1 MYFLWRPEYNHLYG
15 HMPKSWYLDYK
26 MRSDQMPSEDVQNMW
41 DIYDSLELGGIW
53 LRQHEVLEGL
63 VNSLPSKYEKEKAL
77 LRYAWQHSS
86 DGKFDFAHASIYLQ
100 EMYKECQVSNAL
112 KNNIRYT
119 TALSIVPSLR
129 NTKEVKL
136 SNNKT
141 FWLRKVIDR
150 VLENEKLHLA
160 LKQDKVVSGRFK
172 DKPF

>member
-1 MYFLWRPEYNHLYG
+1 
-15 HMPKSWYLDYK
+15 
-26 MRSDQMPSEDVQNMW
+26 
-41 DIYDSLELGGIW
+41 
-53 LRQHEVLEGL
+53 
-63 VNSLPSKYEKEKAL
+63 
-77 LRYAWQHSS
+77 
-86 DGKFDFAHASIYLQ
+86 
-100 EMYKECQVSNAL
+100 MYKECQVSNAL